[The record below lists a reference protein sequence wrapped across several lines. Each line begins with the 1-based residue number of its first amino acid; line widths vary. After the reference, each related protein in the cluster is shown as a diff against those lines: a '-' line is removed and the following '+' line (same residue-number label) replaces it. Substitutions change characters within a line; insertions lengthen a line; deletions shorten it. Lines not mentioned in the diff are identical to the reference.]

1 VSKASIG
8 GTLRAT
14 RLRLGWTQ
22 AQAGALVGYSASAIS
37 RIERG
42 RAVDMD
48 TLRRL
53 ADCYG
58 IAPDQLGLTNVTDQP
73 GTSDENGDDVLRR
86 QFLTT
91 SLTVPTWML
100 TMLDDALAI
109 LPEPSTQ
116 PLASSVE
123 AKLTAGH
130 RLFGTGNHIQLIA
143 GLPDLLAAAHHLA
156 AAGNPADYD
165 RVAACYDL
173 ATHTLNKIGRHYAS
187 RLTADR
193 AMLYAHLSGSP
204 LTVALSS
211 RALSIVLRHERRP
224 HIAQRVNLA
233 AINDVEA
240 TGLTTPAQRAVFIQ
254 MLCSAAYA
262 AAHSGDRDR
271 ALGLAAEADHALR
284 GLPERPAHPATP
296 VNATALTKAQVRLY
310 KVGMYWALGD
320 SAAALDS
327 ARGLHPAQFPTPERR
342 GRLFTDM
349 ARAWWQHGRPD
360 QTAHALLAAHRHAPT
375 EITNRPT
382 IRKIASDL
390 ADRHPRTTGTRE
402 LRTILAP

>member
-1 VSKASIG
+1 MSVSGEWCQNTIRHS
-8 GTLRAT
+8 RP
-14 RLRLGWTQ
+14 R
-22 AQAGALVGYSASAIS
+22 VSARS
-37 RIERG
+37 
-42 RAVDMD
+42 
-48 TLRRL
+48 
-53 ADCYG
+53 
-58 IAPDQLGLTNVTDQP
+58 DQP

-100 TMLDDALAI
+100 TRLDDALAV

-116 PLASSVE
+116 PSAASVA

-130 RLFGTGNHIQLIA
+130 KLFDTGNHTQLIA

-156 AAGNPADYD
+156 TVGNPTDCE
-165 RVAACYDL
+165 RVAASYDL
-173 ATHTLNKIGRHYAS
+173 ATHTLNKIGRHHSS

-193 AMLYAHLSGSP
+193 AMRYAHLSGSP

-211 RALSIVLRHERRP
+211 RALSIVVRHERRP

-233 AINDVEA
+233 AINDLEA
-240 TGLTTPAQRAVFIQ
+240 TGLTTPAQRTVFIQ
-254 MLCSAAYA
+254 MLCSTAYA
-262 AAHSGDRDR
+262 AAHSGDPDR
-271 ALGLAAEADHALR
+271 ALELATEADHALR
-284 GLPERPAHPATP
+284 GLPEHPAHPATP
-296 VNATALTKAQVRLY
+296 VNATTLTRAQIQLY

-342 GRLFTDM
+342 GRLLTDI
-349 ARAWWQHGRPD
+349 ARAWWQHDRPD
-360 QTAHALLAAHRHAPT
+360 HTAHALLAAHRHAPT
-375 EITNRPT
+375 EVTNRPA

-390 ADRHPRTTGTRE
+390 VDRHPRTTGTRE
-402 LRTILAP
+402 LRAILALEGG